1 MENLNERKVW
11 KTNAKE
17 CNVNW
22 KTNAK
27 ELTSKKKIDINRE
40 LIRKPT

>member
-1 MENLNERKVW
+1 MENLNERKV
-11 KTNAKE
+11 
-17 CNVNW
+17 W